1 MHAENEIKMTGGL
14 ISPLFYY
21 KKMIEKKAI
30 EYIVKEIV
38 EDKNLFPESDIFI
51 VNIKVSKDN
60 LIQVFVDKMKGVGID
75 ECATISKEIEKRL
88 NREEEDYELQVSSPG
103 IDKPFKVK
111 QQYLK
116 YLNREVSVKTLE
128 NEIIQGI
135 LQAVNED
142 EITLKR
148 KVKNKNKTEESEQII
163 QFSRIKET
171 RIIITF

>member
-21 KKMIEKKAI
+21 KKMIDQKAI
-30 EYIVKEIV
+30 QSIV
-38 EDKNLFPESDIFI
+38 EEITGDKNLFPESDIFI

-60 LIQVFVDKMKGVGID
+60 LIHVFVDKMKGVGID
-75 ECATISKEIEKRL
+75 ECATISKEIEKRV
-88 NREEEDYELQVSSPG
+88 NREEDDYELQVSSPG

-135 LQAVNED
+135 LLAVNED
-142 EITLKR
+142 DITIKR
-148 KVKNKNKTEESEQII
+148 KAKSKKETEESEHII

-171 RIIITF
+171 RSIITF